1 MTAHVD
7 DGVQD
12 FDDTTSQALLEVESR
27 RNNEK
32 CCKNRDW
39 PTGLPKIVTE
49 LSREMIAWKRQWL
62 ALSRS
67 NRQREDAVE
76 ELKGDYQ
83 RTIEHTEN
91 LTNRMWLSVGCT
103 LNDNDT
109 RHHSGQNVVD
119 SRDAVRTF
127 VFYHNIKHNEIN
139 LCLDS

>member
-1 MTAHVD
+1 MMVYKISMIRLHKH
-7 DGVQD
+7 
-12 FDDTTSQALLEVESR
+12 FWKWREEEIM
-27 RNNEK
+27 RNVA
-32 CCKNRDW
+32 R
-39 PTGLPKIVTE
+39 TE
-49 LSREMIAWKRQWL
+49 IGQLDCLNSREMIAWKRQWL
-62 ALSRS
+62 ALSRA

-76 ELKGDYQ
+76 KLKEDYQ

-103 LNDNDT
+103 LIDNDT